1 MEAQG
6 AGVFVFISRQAPK
19 SYEYTGLLVAR
30 ASQRTKGE
38 N

>member
-6 AGVFVFISRQAPK
+6 ARVFVFISRQARK

>member
-6 AGVFVFISRQAPK
+6 ARAVVFLRRQARK
-19 SYEYTGLLVAR
+19 SYEYPGLLVAR

>member
-6 AGVFVFISRQAPK
+6 ARVFVFVRRQARK
-19 SYEYTGLLVAR
+19 SYEYTGPLVAR